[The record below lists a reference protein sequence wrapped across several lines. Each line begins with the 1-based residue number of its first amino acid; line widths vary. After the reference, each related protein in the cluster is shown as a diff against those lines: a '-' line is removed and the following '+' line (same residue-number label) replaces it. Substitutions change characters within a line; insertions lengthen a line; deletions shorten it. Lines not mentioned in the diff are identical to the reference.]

1 MSWAISIAN
10 NNLRNIFYENNVS
23 VSNDNSLVMVTRVL
37 GDNYKKKHKT
47 FANLSQNRIEQEEEK
62 KNRRLQSFL
71 RYTQRKNWS
80 WSQKVALTLTDKRIV
95 KQPAKI
101 AILIIT
107 LLAFQVFPSYLILL
121 LTAFIAWLTAQLYI
135 YTIHLYTLENCFD
148 SRKPNQLTSFSTS
161 GTSDTA

>member
-37 GDNYKKKHKT
+37 GDNYIKKHKT

-71 RYTQRKNWS
+71 RYTQRKN
-80 WSQKVALTLTDKRIV
+80 
-95 KQPAKI
+95 
-101 AILIIT
+101 
-107 LLAFQVFPSYLILL
+107 
-121 LTAFIAWLTAQLYI
+121 
-135 YTIHLYTLENCFD
+135 
-148 SRKPNQLTSFSTS
+148 
-161 GTSDTA
+161 